1 MGERA
6 AGPMAKRSTSPQSG
20 AVAPAIGR
28 PKIPTEAFPA
38 SAVPT
43 THGVAS
49 TRAVPTPSAATTRTR
64 QAESRAPD
72 EDRAHRPGERHDDDE
87 RDDGRREARGQ
98 GDDGPEDGDLPG
110 RPVAPSRTGLD
121 CVGGDTGGPGQL

>member
-49 TRAVPTPSAATTRTR
+49 TRAVPTPSPATTRTR
-64 QAESRAPD
+64 QAESRAPTRT
-72 EDRAHRPGERHDDDE
+72 EPTAQASAMTTTSGTTAGAKPAATAMMAPRMATRPAGRLRH
-87 RDDGRREARGQ
+87 
-98 GDDGPEDGDLPG
+98 L
-110 RPVAPSRTGLD
+110 
-121 CVGGDTGGPGQL
+121 GPGSTA